1 MQNFSAETHW
11 EKAAKTKMGSYL
23 TKTETDF
30 IMNAVNLSECR
41 LIMDIGAEAGRFS
54 MLSAGGSASVL
65 AIDIDLYS
73 LKRLRS
79 KGKCVNVI
87 LADARNM
94 PLRGE
99 VLDAAFMIEVLDY
112 IPDVETALAECRRV
126 LRPKGSLVLS
136 FGNRT
141 SLKSRLRE
149 LRGKPYLHAC
159 SAVSQDSRELGF
171 RVMSRKG
178 YNWLPFGRMSE
189 SLLIPLLARA
199 EGLIGLRSLVDVS
212 PWVLMH
218 LTKP

>member
-1 MQNFSAETHW
+1 
-11 EKAAKTKMGSYL
+11 MGSYL
-23 TKTETDF
+23 TKVETDF
-30 IMNAVNLSECR
+30 ILDAVDLSECR

-54 MLSAGGSASVL
+54 MMSASGSAIVL
-65 AIDIDLYS
+65 AIDIDLYG

-79 KGKCVNVI
+79 KDKCVDVI

-112 IPDVETALAECRRV
+112 IPDVEAALAECRRI
-126 LRPKGSLVLS
+126 LKPKGSLILS
-136 FGNRT
+136 FGNRS

-149 LRGKPYLHAC
+149 LRGKPYLHAYGT
-159 SAVSQDSRELGF
+159 VSQNLRELGF
-171 RVMSRKG
+171 RIMSKRG

-189 SLLIPLLARA
+189 SLLIPLLAKA
-199 EGLIGLRSLVDVS
+199 EGLIGLRFFADAS